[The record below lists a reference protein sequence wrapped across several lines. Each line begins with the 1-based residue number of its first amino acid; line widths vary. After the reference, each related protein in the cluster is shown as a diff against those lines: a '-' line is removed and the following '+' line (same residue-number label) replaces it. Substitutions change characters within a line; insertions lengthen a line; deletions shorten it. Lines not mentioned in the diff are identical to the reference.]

1 MKISGMDRWVRR
13 KGAIGLLSH
22 YRVAL
27 AAQQHW
33 RSQFLAVAMEQN
45 IEFKTC
51 NHDLNRLSGF
61 CVAPRFSCFIFID
74 RGAVR
79 DIQHLFYLN
88 TS

>member
-33 RSQFLAVAMEQN
+33 RSQFFAVAMEQN

-51 NHDLNRLSGF
+51 LPRSKQTIGF
-61 CVAPRFSCFIFID
+61 L
-74 RGAVR
+74 RGSEVL
-79 DIQHLFYLN
+79 LFYIY
-88 TS
+88 